1 LYLLLPLLIQRS
13 WDRPEA
19 AIASRAPADTSST
32 TATEKPTEPKGLL
45 RRLARRA
52 ESNGSFYKHN
62 PKRFSAL
69 IYIYL
74 RSRVLKDC
82 ATKRLR
88 ELEASS
94 ETCGLRG
101 AASFSQ

>member
-1 LYLLLPLLIQRS
+1 M
-13 WDRPEA
+13 
-19 AIASRAPADTSST
+19 DTSTT
-32 TATEKPTEPKGLL
+32 TATEKVTEPKGLL

-52 ESNGSFYKHN
+52 GSNGSFYKHN

-74 RSRVLKDC
+74 RSRVLKDG
-82 ATKRLR
+82 ATKKLR

-101 AASFSQ
+101 ATSFSQ